1 MKCAQFT
8 LSNAPD
14 LVPMV
19 HALCLSVPPDP
30 KVREWCS
37 DFAVLISPSQELTNR
52 DSPLVGC

>member
-37 DFAVLISPSQELTNR
+37 DLQCSSH
-52 DSPLVGC
+52 PLKS